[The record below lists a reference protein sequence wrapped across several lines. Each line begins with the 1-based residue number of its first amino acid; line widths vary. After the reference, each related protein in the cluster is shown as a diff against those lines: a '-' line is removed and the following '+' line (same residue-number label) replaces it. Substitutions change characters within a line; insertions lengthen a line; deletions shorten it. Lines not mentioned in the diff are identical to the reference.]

1 MVLKGDDLVRVRT
14 QAQSLHL
21 TFPDEKPRNIAK
33 LILSGAKP
41 PKVELKSLTQ
51 VCAKAISH
59 YQQTSLFG
67 GDKRAGKSGRPRTV
81 RKSGRPRTVKIWR
94 EIDVETCKRMM
105 YSIPLRLN
113 EVIKNEGRR
122 ISKVDT
128 SGLDVLLS

>member
-1 MVLKGDDLVRVRT
+1 MEDQAAKMDDVWPIENVWGIIV
-14 QAQSLHL
+14 
-21 TFPDEKPRNIAK
+21 EKLRFKKFKTMAG
-33 LILSGAKP
+33 L
-41 PKVELKSLTQ
+41 
-51 VCAKAISH
+51 
-59 YQQTSLFG
+59 
-67 GDKRAGKSGRPRTV
+67 KRAIC
-81 RKSGRPRTVKIWR
+81 KIWR